1 MNITSNFSTRFRNT
15 CSSFRRDERGTFA
28 TIFGVTAVAVFLSA
42 GVAFD
47 YTRLA
52 QSKSIINSALDAA
65 VLSAGNRMAE
75 GEPVN
80 GNFRKDF
87 EDFFLANVEGRFGVP
102 DNVKIDNFSAD
113 PATGKISAS
122 ASAEVTMAFMGI
134 AGSPTV
140 VTGAKSEAVFSNDSV
155 EVAMMLDVTGSM
167 GGQKIQDLKAA
178 ASEAVDI
185 LLPTTNASGK
195 TRISLVPYSSAVNA
209 GPYAKK
215 ASSNPSFECVT
226 ERGGSQKFS
235 DASPNSGKMGAASSY
250 CPAQSVVPLN
260 YDPAVLK
267 STINSFQASGSTAG
281 HLGVAWSYYTLSPKW
296 GGIWPA
302 KAKPANYKAPKT
314 RKIAIL
320 MTDGEFNTAYTP
332 GWSSANFAE
341 EICNQM
347 RKDGITIYSVGFQA
361 PTQAEKTL
369 TDCASNANNGGKLFY
384 SASNGAELKAA
395 FADIAKS
402 IQSLRLSR

>member
-1 MNITSNFSTRFRNT
+1 MKIPMRDTRPQESILKRFRREN
-15 CSSFRRDERGTFA
+15 SGMSAVVFA
-28 TIFGVTAVAVFLSA
+28 LMMVPMLGVV
-42 GVAFD
+42 GVALDFS
-47 YTRLA
+47 RA
-52 QSKSIINSALDAA
+52 NSLRGKLQAAADAA
-65 VLSAGNRMAE
+65 ALAAGKKYDGTETERRKIAQDVFKANAE
-75 GEPVN
+75 HLGFVN
-80 GNFRKDF
+80 TYTLVYTDIAKGDGARVD
-87 EDFFLANVEGRFGVP
+87 V
-102 DNVKIDNFSAD
+102 SAD
-113 PATGKISAS
+113 IPTTIS
-122 ASAEVTMAFMGI
+122 GI
-134 AGSPTV
+134 LGINT
-140 VTGAKSEAVFSNDSV
+140 V
-155 EVAMMLDVTGSM
+155 EVAVRAETVIGGADMEIALVLDVTGSM